1 MTWSVSKLAEF
12 WGRRHG
18 WKQISTRQT
27 DIGIF
32 LPTFLG
38 READGFT
45 KRAPGESTA
54 RVWETTVDNKRT
66 SVYRSLSRASKL
78 AAPSFNA
85 TSRISPP
92 NFALVRMQYSRLR
105 RSLLRDFNISGK
117 KRKYSATRIRGRE
130 SIEKLARHR
139 F

>member
-18 WKQISTRQT
+18 WKQIPTRQT

-78 AAPSFNA
+78 AAPVLTQPRVFRLQTSPSFGCN
-85 TSRISPP
+85 IPGLG
-92 NFALVRMQYSRLR
+92 ALSYEILIFREKRGNTP
-105 RSLLRDFNISGK
+105 LLEFGGG
-117 KRKYSATRIRGRE
+117 GR
-130 SIEKLARHR
+130 
-139 F
+139 